1 MRLTYG
7 VYSAHEREIWPRPCC
22 MYMGASRFCRPQ
34 NLEEYTLSVGI
45 FFFTGW
51 YVSQYRTLHIRPKMT
66 LDFMSK
72 SACLMCLINAG
83 WTQQKCQ
90 VGPINF
96 RYVVAFWRHH
106 ESWHLDQVRSID
118 DSQFHIKF
126 LFIY

>member
-1 MRLTYG
+1 MGSTRLMREKFDHVHVVCTWELRGFVDPKT
-7 VYSAHEREIWPRPCC
+7 WKNTL
-22 MYMGASRFCRPQ
+22 CR
-34 NLEEYTLSVGI
+34 LA
-45 FFFTGW
+45 FFFSR
-51 YVSQYRTLHIRPKMT
+51 VDMYRTLYIRPKMT

-72 SACLMCLINAG
+72 SACLMCFINAG

-106 ESWHLDQVRSID
+106 ESLHLDQVRSID